1 MTSRYD
7 GKPLLRLLEC
17 YVLSCINQLPEADR
31 SNLEMMEPKLRTI
44 YEAQGDW
51 REIIASVVGFDNSL
65 DGNIRSLWKQNSEL
79 AAAHGEELL
88 PEDFAQM
95 IVDENFSD
103 IS

>member
-17 YVLSCINQLPEADR
+17 YVLSFIDR
-31 SNLEMMEPKLRTI
+31 LAEGDRRNLEMMEPKLRTI

-51 REIIASVVGFDNSL
+51 REIIATIVGFDSSL
-65 DGNIRSLWKQNSEL
+65 DGHIRSLWKQNSEL

-95 IVDENFSD
+95 IVDENFRD
-103 IS
+103 I